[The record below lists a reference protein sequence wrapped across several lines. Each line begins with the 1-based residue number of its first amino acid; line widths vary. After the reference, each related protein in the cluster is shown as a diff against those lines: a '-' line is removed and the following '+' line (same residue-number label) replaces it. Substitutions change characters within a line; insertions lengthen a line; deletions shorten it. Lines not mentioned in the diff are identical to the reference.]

1 MSNYRAVKICKN
13 KLPYR
18 KNGMAMLACVEILFA
33 ASLLMMSSR
42 LSLTESAILSSHVQ
56 EKQIALQAAQLALVD
71 ARDVVRKGLLDV
83 SSNKNISY
91 GSLTG
96 NRLQLH
102 GHLQSN
108 LLPLYRIKIIEIA
121 KPKNNAVTERGSV
134 ELNKEMIYR
143 VTALGYGAQST
154 TQVMLESD
162 FSKMNCVQQ
171 SDCVNFFLRRLNW
184 RQLHQLPLDW

>member
-1 MSNYRAVKICKN
+1 
-13 KLPYR
+13 
-18 KNGMAMLACVEILFA
+18 MAMLACVEILFA
-33 ASLLMMSSR
+33 ASLLMVSSR
-42 LSLTESAILSSHVQ
+42 LSLTESAILSAHVQ

-71 ARDVVRKGLLDV
+71 ARDVVRKGLLDA

-96 NRLQLH
+96 NRLELH

-121 KPKNNAVTERGSV
+121 KPKNNVVIEEGSV

-184 RQLHQLPLDW
+184 RQLHQLPSDW